1 MAKSSTV
8 IKKVQTDLVD
18 FTSEGV
24 LLLTEDGNL
33 VIETDDYG
41 TIDLVD
47 ILGELQLVN
56 QPVKIKVV
64 RKLEDAEEFS
74 PLDIQKGGDQQ
85 WLNVAEELKKAVKK
99 VVNVKVAN
107 Q

>member
-1 MAKSSTV
+1 MAKSSTI

-74 PLDIQKGGDQQ
+74 PLDIQKGGGQQ
-85 WLNVAEELKKAVKK
+85 WLNVAELKKVVKK
-99 VVNVKVAN
+99 VAVKVAN

>member
-1 MAKSSTV
+1 MAKSSTI

-18 FTSEGV
+18 FASEGV
-24 LLLTEDGNL
+24 LLLSDNGNL

-85 WLNVAEELKKAVKK
+85 WLNVAELKKAVKK

>member
-1 MAKSSTV
+1 MAKASTV
-8 IKKVQTDLVD
+8 IKKAKTDLVD
-18 FTSEGV
+18 LTSEGV
-24 LLLTEDGNL
+24 LMLSEDGNL

-74 PLDIQKGGDQQ
+74 PLDI
-85 WLNVAEELKKAVKK
+85 
-99 VVNVKVAN
+99 
-107 Q
+107 

>member
-1 MAKSSTV
+1 MAKSSTI
-8 IKKVQTDLVD
+8 IKQVQTDLVD

-24 LLLTEDGNL
+24 LMLTEDGSL

-74 PLDIQKGGDQQ
+74 PLDIQKGSDQQ
-85 WLNVAEELKKAVKK
+85 WLNVAELKKAVKK

>member
-24 LLLTEDGNL
+24 LMLTEDGNL

-41 TIDLVD
+41 TIHLVD

-74 PLDIQKGGDQQ
+74 PLDI
-85 WLNVAEELKKAVKK
+85 
-99 VVNVKVAN
+99 
-107 Q
+107 

>member
-1 MAKSSTV
+1 MAKTSTF

-18 FTSEGV
+18 FTSEGE
-24 LLLTEDGNL
+24 LMLTEDGNL

-74 PLDIQKGGDQQ
+74 PLDI
-85 WLNVAEELKKAVKK
+85 
-99 VVNVKVAN
+99 
-107 Q
+107 

>member
-1 MAKSSTV
+1 MAKSSTI

-74 PLDIQKGGDQQ
+74 PLDIQKGGNQQ
-85 WLNVAEELKKAVKK
+85 WLNVAELKKAVKK

>member
-1 MAKSSTV
+1 MAKSSTI

-24 LLLTEDGNL
+24 LMLTEDANL

-74 PLDIQKGGDQQ
+74 PLDIQKGGNQQ
-85 WLNVAEELKKAVKK
+85 WLNVAELKKAVKK

>member
-1 MAKSSTV
+1 MAKTSTV

-18 FTSEGV
+18 FTSEGA
-24 LLLTEDGNL
+24 LMLTEDGNL

-47 ILGELQLVN
+47 ILGELQLIN

-74 PLDIQKGGDQQ
+74 PLDI
-85 WLNVAEELKKAVKK
+85 
-99 VVNVKVAN
+99 
-107 Q
+107 

>member
-1 MAKSSTV
+1 MAKTSTV

-24 LLLTEDGNL
+24 LFLTEDGNL

-74 PLDIQKGGDQQ
+74 PLDI
-85 WLNVAEELKKAVKK
+85 
-99 VVNVKVAN
+99 
-107 Q
+107 

>member
-1 MAKSSTV
+1 MAKSSTI

-18 FTSEGV
+18 FTSVGV
-24 LLLTEDGNL
+24 LMLTEDGNL

-74 PLDIQKGGDQQ
+74 PLDI
-85 WLNVAEELKKAVKK
+85 
-99 VVNVKVAN
+99 
-107 Q
+107 

>member
-24 LLLTEDGNL
+24 LLLTEAGNL

-47 ILGELQLVN
+47 ILGE
-56 QPVKIKVV
+56 
-64 RKLEDAEEFS
+64 
-74 PLDIQKGGDQQ
+74 
-85 WLNVAEELKKAVKK
+85 
-99 VVNVKVAN
+99 
-107 Q
+107 

>member
-1 MAKSSTV
+1 MAKTSTV

-24 LLLTEDGNL
+24 LFLTEDGNL

-56 QPVKIKVV
+56 QSVKIKVV

-74 PLDIQKGGDQQ
+74 PLDI
-85 WLNVAEELKKAVKK
+85 
-99 VVNVKVAN
+99 
-107 Q
+107 

>member
-1 MAKSSTV
+1 MAKSSTI

-24 LLLTEDGNL
+24 LMLTEDGNL

-74 PLDIQKGGDQQ
+74 PLDIQKGGNQQ
-85 WLNVAEELKKAVKK
+85 WLNVAELKKAVKK